1 MSTLDLSRKRPFEV
15 DGKNFSSKDYCL
27 KHHVK
32 PIFCEMI
39 IVYFGICFLVNFGLY
54 VFAGGDAEIAAKRQ
68 ATEGKVS
75 YSFTTSINRKRKLN
89 HQFV

>member
-1 MSTLDLSRKRPFEV
+1 VSTLDLSRKRPFEV

-39 IVYFGICFLVNFGLY
+39 IVYFSICYLVNFVLC

-68 ATEGKVS
+68 ATEGKL
-75 YSFTTSINRKRKLN
+75 SFLLLLALTESEIEPSIR
-89 HQFV
+89 